1 MKKIFLATTAITA
14 LSVAGAANAAEW
26 SAGIGGY
33 MQIGVAFDGTDDVD
47 GIGILRDG
55 EIHAKAKMVA
65 DNGLT
70 FDGRVELEAF
80 TDGDDVSCT
89 STSGQFVNSADTDL
103 DTLLNTPTGPGDIN
117 SDGSY
122 IDTVGYGSA
131 LTSASCKGANGD
143 QIDENWVRVSGSFG
157 AIKIGGDDSAKN
169 AYANGVIY
177 APSALIGYYDGFG
190 YVNPVQPGISGG
202 GDYIGI
208 HYDSPDFSGF
218 RFGAT
223 YQPNRSSD
231 GAGDTNGPVYNVD
244 SDGDNFWAVGAV
256 YSGDFNGFGVGISG
270 GYADSDGSDM
280 ETWHVGGN
288 VSSSGFTLAVHY
300 EDNGGSSDNTD
311 LAIGA
316 SYATGPWT
324 IAGGWAQQDTP
335 SADPQVISAWVTYAV
350 APGVKATVG
359 FEYGDEDNG
368 DDEVLG
374 GMAYLNLGF

>member
-1 MKKIFLATTAITA
+1 MMKKILLASTA
-14 LSVAGAANAAEW
+14 LVIGAAAQANAAEPLTA
-26 SAGIGGY
+26 SVGGY
-33 MQIGVAFDGTDDVD
+33 MNIGVAIDDREDGLGV
-47 GIGILRDG
+47 LRDG
-55 EIHAKAKMVA
+55 EIHLKFSGTS

-80 TDGDDVSCT
+80 T
-89 STSGQFVNSADTDL
+89 
-103 DTLLNTPTGPGDIN
+103 
-117 SDGSY
+117 SDGNCQGA
-122 IDTVGYGSA
+122 IDALHDEEVDHGTYG
-131 LTSASCKGANGD
+131 CDGGD
-143 QIDENWVRVSGSFG
+143 QIDENWARVSGSFG

-208 HYDSPDFSGF
+208 HYDSSDFSGF

-231 GAGDTNGPVYNVD
+231 GHQNSYTGAGDTGGPTYNKD

-359 FEYGDEDNG
+359 FEYGDTDDGE
-368 DDEVLG
+368 DEVLG

>member
-1 MKKIFLATTAITA
+1 MN
-14 LSVAGAANAAEW
+14 V
-26 SAGIGGY
+26 
-33 MQIGVAFDGTDDVD
+33 GVAFDDRED
-47 GIGILRDG
+47 GLGVLRDG
-55 EIHAKAKMVA
+55 EIHLGFSGTS

-80 TDGDDVSCT
+80 TSDASCTDVSAGGIISPDEC
-89 STSGQFVNSADTDL
+89 
-103 DTLLNTPTGPGDIN
+103 GD
-117 SDGSY
+117 
-122 IDTVGYGSA
+122 
-131 LTSASCKGANGD
+131 GD
-143 QIDENWVRVSGSFG
+143 QIDENWARVSGSFG
-157 AIKIGGDDSAKN
+157 SIKIGGDDSAKN

-177 APSALIGYYDGFG
+177 APSAFIGYYDGFG
-190 YVNPVQPGISGG
+190 WVNPVQPGISGG

-218 RFGAT
+218 RFGAS
-223 YQPNRSSD
+223 YLPNRTSD
-231 GAGDTNGPVYNVD
+231 GAGGGGAKTTAAGDTGGPVYNVGLD
-244 SDGDNFWAVGAV
+244 TDNFWAVGAV
-256 YSGDFNGFGVGISG
+256 YSGDFNGFGVGVSA

-324 IAGGWAQQDTP
+324 IAGGWAQNDTET
-335 SADPQVISAWVTYAV
+335 ADPQVISAWVTYAV

>member
-169 AYANGVIY
+169 AYNNGVLY
-177 APSALIGYYDGFG
+177 SPGARVGYYDSFG
-190 YVNPVQPGISGG
+190 LVSGSKQAGVNGSG
-202 GDYIGI
+202 DDVGI
-208 HYDSPDFSGF
+208 HYDSPNWMGFS
-218 RFGAT
+218 FGASYIPDRT
-223 YQPNRSSD
+223 SD
-231 GAGDTNGPVYNVD
+231 NNNEDSGVPVFESDSKGDEFWSFGA
-244 SDGDNFWAVGAV
+244 A
-256 YSGDFNGFGVGISG
+256 YSGSFNDVGVGISAAIG
-270 GYADSDGSDM
+270 DAKDEDT
-280 ETWHVGGN
+280 TWHIAGN
-288 VSSSGFTLAVHY
+288 VSFSGFTVAGGY
-300 EDNGGSSDNTD
+300 EENDSDND
-311 LAIGA
+311 EWYVGA
-316 SYATGPWT
+316 RYSMGPWT
-324 IAGGWAQQDTP
+324 LAGGYSNADGASEDTEVIAG
-335 SADPQVISAWVTYAV
+335 WVSYAV
-350 APGVKATVG
+350 APGVTGNVG
-359 FEYGDEDNG
+359 IVHEDSDG
-368 DDEVLG
+368 VDSE
-374 GMAYLNLGF
+374 MAGLAWMTMSF